1 MSSLFYFFK
10 ESLQGFARNLSTTL
24 GSIITIFLSLL
35 IIGVFLVGGTI
46 VERLVSSIEDEVSI
60 TAYVAD
66 DAPQESIDAVTA
78 MIQGMDGVESVGFT
92 TKEQALENF
101 SNSMTTNPEIIE
113 QLDGTNPLP
122 ASIDV
127 SLADPQKVDEIAA
140 AIEADYLT
148 QQFTL
153 IQKLFCFAGAL
164 ALMLTYSLP
173 LTLAAIVLS
182 MLPFAVSMVAGN
194 RLSDAACRVSDRNRD
209 FTAFLS
215 DYLNGFPV
223 IRSFRAEDE
232 INQRFASENHR
243 LEQQKCTR
251 LKLQTL
257 LESAGSF
264 TGITAQLGIFLLG
277 TWLALTG
284 RGVTPGV
291 VIAFVNLMN
300 FIIEPIAALPSLL
313 AARKAALALVQKLA
327 DSLAGQTAQPGGQP
341 LPRLMQQIELEHAGY
356 RYTPGKP
363 VLQDLSATLKAGKAY
378 AVVGASGG
386 GKSTLLRLL
395 HIPDDNTSGQVLF
408 DGIDIRRLTPE
419 SLNGLV
425 SVVQQNVFVFNASI
439 RDNITMFRA
448 FPQETLDEVIRRA
461 HLEELVARRGLDA
474 LCGEGGCELSGGEK
488 QRIAIARALLKQ
500 SSILLADEAT
510 AALDAQTA
518 HEITQDIL
526 SLTGIT
532 RVVVTHRL
540 EASLLECYDEI
551 FVLKDGRIAETGTF
565 AELVQHGGYFSAMYK
580 LAH

>member
-1 MSSLFYFFK
+1 MPADTINRQLRGSFYRGNRLAFV
-10 ESLQGFARNLSTTL
+10 LAAAGALMGAVLN
-24 GSIITIFLSLL
+24 L
-35 IIGVFLVGGTI
+35 IISWLMQQLIDTAAGTSGALPFRILVRACGGFFLLLFCGSAFVYCAKP
-46 VERLVSSIEDEVSI
+46 RFLA
-60 TAYVAD
+60 TAMEQYKNC
-66 DAPQESIDAVTA
+66 AVTQL
-78 MIQGMDGVESVGFT
+78 MQKSVPDF
-92 TKEQALENF
+92 QRRPSAAYLSAL
-101 SNSMTTNPEIIE
+101 TN
-113 QLDGTNPLP
+113 D
-122 ASIDV
+122 
-127 SLADPQKVDEIAA
+127 AA
-140 AIEADYLT
+140 TIEADYLT

-182 MLPFAVSMVAGN
+182 MLPFAVSMAAGN

-300 FIIEPIAALPSLL
+300 FIIEPIAALPGLL

-386 GKSTLLRLL
+386 G
-395 HIPDDNTSGQVLF
+395 
-408 DGIDIRRLTPE
+408 
-419 SLNGLV
+419 
-425 SVVQQNVFVFNASI
+425 
-439 RDNITMFRA
+439 
-448 FPQETLDEVIRRA
+448 
-461 HLEELVARRGLDA
+461 
-474 LCGEGGCELSGGEK
+474 
-488 QRIAIARALLKQ
+488 
-500 SSILLADEAT
+500 
-510 AALDAQTA
+510 
-518 HEITQDIL
+518 
-526 SLTGIT
+526 
-532 RVVVTHRL
+532 
-540 EASLLECYDEI
+540 
-551 FVLKDGRIAETGTF
+551 
-565 AELVQHGGYFSAMYK
+565 
-580 LAH
+580 

>member
-1 MSSLFYFFK
+1 MPADAINRQLRGSFYRGNR
-10 ESLQGFARNLSTTL
+10 LAFALA
-24 GSIITIFLSLL
+24 
-35 IIGVFLVGGTI
+35 IIGSLMDSVLCILISWLMQQLIDTAAGTSGALPFRILVRACGGFFLLLFCGSA
-46 VERLVSSIEDEVSI
+46 LVYCAKPRFLA
-60 TAYVAD
+60 TAMEQYKNC
-66 DAPQESIDAVTA
+66 AVTQL
-78 MIQGMDGVESVGFT
+78 MQKSVPDF
-92 TKEQALENF
+92 QRRPSAAYLSAL
-101 SNSMTTNPEIIE
+101 TN
-113 QLDGTNPLP
+113 D
-122 ASIDV
+122 
-127 SLADPQKVDEIAA
+127 AA
-140 AIEADYLT
+140 TIEADYLT

-182 MLPFAVSMVAGN
+182 MLPFAVSMAAGN
-194 RLSDAACRVSDRNRD
+194 RLSDAACWVSDRNRD

-215 DYLNGFPV
+215 DCLNGFPV

-257 LESAGSF
+257 LDSAGSF
-264 TGITAQLGIFLLG
+264 TGITAQLGIF
-277 TWLALTG
+277 
-284 RGVTPGV
+284 
-291 VIAFVNLMN
+291 
-300 FIIEPIAALPSLL
+300 LL

-408 DGIDIRRLTPE
+408 DGIDIHRLAPE
-419 SLNGLV
+419 SLNDLV

-439 RDNITMFRA
+439 LDNITMFRA
-448 FPQETLDEVIRRA
+448 FPQKTLDEVIHRA
-461 HLEELVARRGLDA
+461 HMEELVARRGLDA

-565 AELVQHGGYFSAMYK
+565 AELVQRGGYFSAMYK

>member
-1 MSSLFYFFK
+1 MPADAINRQLRGSFYRGNRLAFV
-10 ESLQGFARNLSTTL
+10 LAAAGALIGAVLN
-24 GSIITIFLSLL
+24 L
-35 IIGVFLVGGTI
+35 IISWLMQQLIDTAAGMPGALPLRILVRACGGFFLLLFCGSA
-46 VERLVSSIEDEVSI
+46 LVYCAKPRFLA
-60 TAYVAD
+60 TAMEQYKNC
-66 DAPQESIDAVTA
+66 AVTQL
-78 MIQGMDGVESVGFT
+78 MQKSVPDF
-92 TKEQALENF
+92 QRRPSAAYLSAL
-101 SNSMTTNPEIIE
+101 TN
-113 QLDGTNPLP
+113 D
-122 ASIDV
+122 
-127 SLADPQKVDEIAA
+127 AA
-140 AIEADYLT
+140 TIEADYLT

-182 MLPFAVSMVAGN
+182 MLPFAVSMAAGN

-215 DYLNGFPV
+215 DCLNGFPV

-243 LEQQKCTR
+243 LEQQKCIR

-257 LESAGSF
+257 LDSAGSF

-277 TWLALTG
+277 TWLA
-284 RGVTPGV
+284 
-291 VIAFVNLMN
+291 F
-300 FIIEPIAALPSLL
+300 
-313 AARKAALALVQKLA
+313 
-327 DSLAGQTAQPGGQP
+327 
-341 LPRLMQQIELEHAGY
+341 
-356 RYTPGKP
+356 
-363 VLQDLSATLKAGKAY
+363 
-378 AVVGASGG
+378 
-386 GKSTLLRLL
+386 
-395 HIPDDNTSGQVLF
+395 
-408 DGIDIRRLTPE
+408 
-419 SLNGLV
+419 
-425 SVVQQNVFVFNASI
+425 
-439 RDNITMFRA
+439 
-448 FPQETLDEVIRRA
+448 
-461 HLEELVARRGLDA
+461 
-474 LCGEGGCELSGGEK
+474 SGGEK

-565 AELVQHGGYFSAMYK
+565 AELVQRGGYFSAMYK

>member
-1 MSSLFYFFK
+1 MAQKVTGYVKLQIPAGKATPAPPVGPALGQHGINIAAFTK
-10 ESLQGFARNLSTTL
+10 EFNERTKNDVG
-24 GSIITIFLSLL
+24 L
-35 IIGVFLVGGTI
+35 IIPVVITVYADRSFTFITKTPPAAVLIKKACNIEKGSGVPNKDKVATI
-46 VERLVSSIEDEVSI
+46 SKEDVRKIAE
-60 TAYVAD
+60 
-66 DAPQESIDAVTA
+66 
-78 MIQGMDGVESVGFT
+78 
-92 TKEQALENF
+92 TKMRDLN
-101 SNSMTTNPEIIE
+101 
-113 QLDGTNPLP
+113 
-122 ASIDV
+122 
-127 SLADPQKVDEIAA
+127 AA
-140 AIEADYLT
+140 TIEADYLT

-164 ALMLTYSLP
+164 SLMLTYSLP

-182 MLPFAVSMVAGN
+182 MLPFAVSMAAGN

-300 FIIEPIAALPSLL
+300 FIIEPIAALPGLL
-313 AARKAALALVQKLA
+313 AARKAALALVQKLG

-395 HIPDDNTSGQVLF
+395 HIPDGNTSGQVLF

-461 HLEELVARRGLDA
+461 HLEELVTRRGLDA

-551 FVLKDGRIAETGTF
+551 LVLKDGRIAETGTF
-565 AELVQHGGYFSAMYK
+565 AELVQRGGYFSAMYK

>member
-1 MSSLFYFFK
+1 MQQLIDTAAGTSGALPFRILVRACGGFFLLLFC
-10 ESLQGFARNLSTTL
+10 
-24 GSIITIFLSLL
+24 GSAFVYCAKPRFLA
-35 IIGVFLVGGTI
+35 
-46 VERLVSSIEDEVSI
+46 
-60 TAYVAD
+60 TAMEQYKNC
-66 DAPQESIDAVTA
+66 AVT
-78 MIQGMDGVESVGFT
+78 QLTQKSVPDF
-92 TKEQALENF
+92 QRRPSAAYLSAL
-101 SNSMTTNPEIIE
+101 TN
-113 QLDGTNPLP
+113 D
-122 ASIDV
+122 
-127 SLADPQKVDEIAA
+127 AA

-182 MLPFAVSMVAGN
+182 MLPFAVSMAAGN

-300 FIIEPIAALPSLL
+300 FIIEPIAALPGLL

-439 RDNITMFRA
+439 RDNITMFRV

-551 FVLKDGRIAETGTF
+551 LVLKDGRIAETGTF
-565 AELVQHGGYFSAMYK
+565 SELVQHGGYFSAMYK